1 VIAYKFLRQGRT
13 GRFSAFAWPEPGVW
27 VRADGPIDRCVR
39 GIHAC
44 RPRDLPW
51 WLADELW
58 EVELGGEIRIDEH
71 KLVAS
76 AGVLRA
82 RIDGWTSTC
91 ARQYG
96 EACAWRSRDRVAEAL
111 TRIGDPRAAEGL
123 RGCATLDELLAT
135 VRGLADD
142 VPSARISL
150 AIAGDGALSALA
162 GTPATSAYIA
172 AHAAK
177 RLEGPSGFAAERA
190 WQSRW
195 LVERLGLRGDD

>member
-27 VRADGPIDRCVR
+27 VRADGPIDRCLR

-44 RPRDLPW
+44 RTRDLPW
-51 WLADELW
+51 WLAD
-58 EVELGGEIRIDEH
+58 
-71 KLVAS
+71 
-76 AGVLRA
+76 AGRRRA
-82 RIDGWTSTC
+82 DDHGRCT
-91 ARQYG
+91 
-96 EACAWRSRDRVAEAL
+96 
-111 TRIGDPRAAEGL
+111 
-123 RGCATLDELLAT
+123 TLDDVVAM
-135 VRGLADD
+135 VRTLTDD

-150 AIAGDGALSALA
+150 AIASDGALSALA

-195 LVERLGLRGDD
+195 LVERLGLHGEH